1 MGIRNEIRRPCTP
14 ALNVSERQPHSFC
27 TSVGGRCLNVTC
39 EHRTEGR
46 KWLLLSCGFH
56 GFDANKKRWYQ
67 GHEQATI
74 G

>member
-1 MGIRNEIRRPCTP
+1 
-14 ALNVSERQPHSFC
+14 V
-27 TSVGGRCLNVTC
+27 
-39 EHRTEGR
+39 GR